1 MRPVGVSGLLQVL
14 AYIKTTTVFQIS
26 THCGQNRDQKT
37 GAPVRRR
44 DGDEIALLLRE
55 VVLPA
60 AKLTIR
66 QSGLSMSLS
75 DTIRNA
81 TKPVSSP
88 QDPSA
93 SIPENGRIVPIP
105 QQYPLSLIIGGRRG
119 GDTWGNNF
127 AKSNAHLPL
136 GPGKSFLGP
145 REGRSA
151 KWKPRMARP
160 GRPDLVVR

>member
-1 MRPVGVSGLLQVL
+1 MRPVGVSGTSQVL
-14 AYIKTTTVFQIS
+14 AHIKTTAVSPILA
-26 THCGQNRDQKT
+26 HCGQNRDQQT

-60 AKLTIR
+60 ANSPQAKLTIR

-88 QDPSA
+88 RDPSA
-93 SIPENGRIVPIP
+93 SIPGNGRIVSIAL
-105 QQYPLSLIIGGRRG
+105 QYPLSSITGGG
-119 GDTWGNNF
+119 GVEI
-127 AKSNAHLPL
+127 
-136 GPGKSFLGP
+136 PGATTSQ
-145 REGRSA
+145 S
-151 KWKPRMARP
+151 
-160 GRPDLVVR
+160 